1 MWRRLSFKPNVGLSR
16 GLYWHHIFRSRQTS
30 NDETMHCSSWIE
42 ITCYCVACIILR
54 AREGKLRAL
63 KKMKAFSMFTHSFS
77 YKEERL
83 RVASFAVLFFFCFR
97 FFLRCCCCHY
107 FLLCEEFVWANLPYW
122 WTYLHTFGLFSGSY
136 QTKQKK
142 NIKQKNQSNLAV
154 TRSMRSLT
162 VTTECWI
169 A

>member
-1 MWRRLSFKPNVGLSR
+1 MITMWRRLSFKPNVGLSR

-54 AREGKLRAL
+54 AREDKLRAL

-83 RVASFAVLFFFCFR
+83 GVASFAVSFFFVFS
-97 FFLRCCCCHY
+97 FFLI
-107 FLLCEEFVWANLPYW
+107 EEFVWANLPYW
-122 WTYLHTFGLFSGSY
+122 WTYLHTFGLFSRSY
-136 QTKQKK
+136 KTEQKK
-142 NIKQKNQSNLAV
+142 HKTKKSIQP
-154 TRSMRSLT
+154 
-162 VTTECWI
+162 CCY
-169 A
+169 

>member
-54 AREGKLRAL
+54 AREDKLRAL

-83 RVASFAVLFFFCFR
+83 GVASFAVSFFFLFSR
-97 FFLRCCCCHY
+97 FFW
-107 FLLCEEFVWANLPYW
+107 VKSS
-122 WTYLHTFGLFSGSY
+122 FGLIYLTDGLTCTLLDYSPEVI
-136 QTKQKK
+136 KRNKK

>member
-54 AREGKLRAL
+54 AREDKLRAL
-63 KKMKAFSMFTHSFS
+63 KKIKAFSMFTREVESCFFCSF
-77 YKEERL
+77 
-83 RVASFAVLFFFCFR
+83 VLFFVFVFS
-97 FFLRCCCCHY
+97 LRCCCCHY

-122 WTYLHTFGLFSGSY
+122 WTYLHTFGLFSRSY